1 MIYKLNDV
9 RLAMFKQG
17 VFATVVGDNRAAN
30 IVESTI
36 RTNNYQMELSTARA
50 FAALQ
55 DYRAK
60 TGENKNTLLFARNM
74 PVK

>member
-1 MIYKLNDV
+1 
-9 RLAMFKQG
+9 
-17 VFATVVGDNRAAN
+17 
-30 IVESTI
+30 
-36 RTNNYQMELSTARA
+36 MELSTARA